1 MSFSSFK
8 PVYALAAIA
17 TVGTVVGSVVAP
29 AHAVTFTGTTPGTIS
44 AVSGATTIDF
54 GTTPGTTTGPINPSF
69 TSGIATYTGG
79 ALVTDP
85 NVGGKYARPVGST
98 GNYLTVGPSNDD
110 FQPGPVEINFSTAL
124 NYFGLLW
131 GSVDAYNT
139 IAFFNG
145 ASLIEDFTG
154 DQILAGAN
162 GNQGADGT
170 VFANFS
176 ATGNN
181 YFNRIVL
188 SSSNFAFES
197 DNHAY
202 QAIPTPALLPGL
214 VGFGIAALRKRKAQ
228 AEVAESE
235 A

>member
-1 MSFSSFK
+1 MSLVSFK
-8 PVYALAAIA
+8 AVQALAAVA
-17 TVGTVVGSVVAP
+17 TVSAVIGSVAAP

-54 GTTPGTTTGPINPSF
+54 NSTGLGINPGF
-69 TSGIATYTGG
+69 TSGIANYTGG
-79 ALVTDP
+79 AFVTDP
-85 NVGGKYARPVGST
+85 NVDGQYARPIGSA
-98 GNYLTVGPSNDD
+98 GNYLTVGPSNASL
-110 FQPGPVEINFSTAL
+110 QPGPVEINFSTAL

-139 IAFFNG
+139 ISFFNG
-145 ASLIEDFTG
+145 ASLLTSFTG
-154 DQILAGAN
+154 TQIVAGAN
-162 GNQGADGT
+162 GSQAADGT

-228 AEVAESE
+228 AEGVESE